1 MGRRGWC
8 RQEENKSMLIK
19 WTYYIGIISA
29 VAFLSSG
36 FKSKSEAQ
44 EWFRTTADDTL
55 HFNFPSPEPED
66 YRDNNIPFTGNHFI
80 GYKEALAFRESQGRY
95 NIVNTL
101 GYMGKYQFG
110 KAALRTVGVTQHN
123 KFLHDAPLQERAF
136 MALTAKN
143 KWLLREEIA
152 AFEGKV
158 VGGIRVTESGI
169 LAAAHLGGPG
179 SVKRFLRT
187 QGNRHSKDNYG
198 TSIRTYMR
206 KFGGYDTSAIAAD
219 AQAHVSNY

>member
-1 MGRRGWC
+1 
-8 RQEENKSMLIK
+8 MLIK
-19 WTYYIGIISA
+19 WSYYIVIASA
-29 VAFLSSG
+29 VVFLSSG
-36 FKSKSEAQ
+36 FKTKSSTGEWYRITEANP
-44 EWFRTTADDTL
+44 L
-55 HFNFPSPEPED
+55 HFTFPSPEPED
-66 YRDNNIPFTGNHFI
+66 YRNNNIPFTGNYFI

-110 KAALRTVGVTQHN
+110 KAALRTVGITRHSE
-123 KFLHDAPLQERAF
+123 FLHDAALQERAF

-143 KWLLREEIA
+143 KWLLRNEIQ
-152 AFEGKV
+152 AFDGKV
-158 VGGIRVTESGI
+158 VGGILVTESGI

-187 QGNRHSKDNYG
+187 KGNRHSRDNYG

-219 AQAHVSNY
+219 QHAHVANY